1 MNGKI
6 AALAALLSAMALPV
20 AASAADQSNWYAGF
34 DAGQAHFAGLTNGL
48 TLPAG
53 VTSHTSDNDN
63 SFRISG
69 GYQFNRY
76 FGVEGGWVDFGSAEL
91 DLTSTS
97 PAGTGSGKIKA
108 HGLFVVG
115 TGMYPFTDQWSVFG
129 RFGTIDGHK
138 DFTWSGTG
146 SLAGLGSNQSSTD
159 WKLTYGVGVDW
170 MFHSNWSA
178 RAAYDQYANIGNHN
192 KTGED
197 NINVISVGIVYHF

>member
-6 AALAALLSAMALPV
+6 AVLAVLLSAMALPV
-20 AASAADQSNWYAGF
+20 AASAADQSNWYVGF
-34 DAGQAHFAGLTNGL
+34 DVGQAHYAGLMDGVTV
-48 TLPAG
+48 PAG
-53 VTSHTSDNDN
+53 ITSHVSDNDN
-63 SFRISG
+63 SFRLSG

-76 FGVEGGWVDFGSAEL
+76 FGLEAGWVDFGSGEI
-91 DLTSTS
+91 DLASAS
-97 PAGTGSGKIKA
+97 PAGAGSGKIKA
-108 HGLFVVG
+108 HGFFVVG

-146 SLAGLGSNQSSTD
+146 SLTALSSNQSSTD
-159 WKLTYGVGVDW
+159 WKITYGVGVDW

-197 NINVISVGIVYHF
+197 NINVLSVGIVYHF